1 MPVGLPCLSLSLHR
15 SLVFYGLDTVRLAA
29 SLLRSFS
36 ITPGAAAPTT
46 GSAHDTCLPYSQPED
61 ASGGSSPSG
70 TSKSDANRASSGGG
84 GGGLMEEMNKLL
96 AKRWV
101 QCLLEASTEG
111 HC

>member
-1 MPVGLPCLSLSLHR
+1 M
-15 SLVFYGLDTVRLAA
+15 Y
-29 SLLRSFS
+29 LLRLL
-36 ITPGAAAPTT
+36 GE
-46 GSAHDTCLPYSQPED
+46 GLLLLPLFQSEICILYPQPED

-101 QCLLEASTEG
+101 L
-111 HC
+111 